1 VNTLRRGATLAL
13 LALTVWLWGG
23 AGYIHAKASVAQML
37 LNRAWNRAQATGA
50 AVKPWPWADT
60 APLARLEVPRLDIS
74 EIVLRGDS
82 GRTLAFG
89 PAWNEGSAL
98 PGERGTSVISGHRD
112 THFSF
117 LQRLRADDRIAIDGM
132 SGRRWYRV
140 MQTRIVDA
148 NATRIDATGNED
160 SLLLVTCYPFDAIV
174 AGGPLRYVV
183 RAEAMEAPKPALA
196 STSP

>member
-1 VNTLRRGATLAL
+1 MTRLRRAAVLAL
-13 LALTVWLWGG
+13 LALTAWQWGG
-23 AGYIHAKASVAQML
+23 AGYIHAKACVAQVL
-37 LNRAWNRAQATGA
+37 LTRAWTQAQATGN

-60 APLARLEVPRLDIS
+60 APLAKLEVPRLDIS

-98 PGERGTSVISGHRD
+98 PGERGTTVISGHRD

-117 LQRLRADDRIAIDGM
+117 LQQLRPDDQISLDGV
-132 SGRRWYRV
+132 SGRRLYRV
-140 MQTRIVDA
+140 TQTRIVDA
-148 NATRIDATGNED
+148 HATRIDASASDD
-160 SLLLVTCYPFDAIV
+160 SLLLVTCYPFDAIA

-183 RAEAMEAPKPALA
+183 RAEAIGTSSFV
-196 STSP
+196 STNN

>member
-1 VNTLRRGATLAL
+1 VNRLRRGAALAL
-13 LALTVWLWGG
+13 LALTAWLWGG
-23 AGYIHAKASVAQML
+23 AGYIHAKACVAQML
-37 LNRAWNRAQATGA
+37 LDRAWTRAQATGN

-60 APLARLEVPRLDIS
+60 TPLAKLEVPRLDVS

-89 PAWNEGSAL
+89 PAWNEGTAL
-98 PGERGTSVISGHRD
+98 PGARGTTVISGHRD

-117 LQRLRADDRIAIDGM
+117 LQQLRPDDRIAIDGV

-148 NATRIDATGNED
+148 NTTRIDATRNED

-183 RAEAMEAPKPALA
+183 RAEAVDPAFA
-196 STSP
+196 DTTH

>member
-1 VNTLRRGATLAL
+1 VIPMRRGAALAL
-13 LALTVWLWGG
+13 LALTAWLWGG
-23 AGYIHAKASVAQML
+23 AGYIHAKAGVAQML
-37 LNRAWNRAQATGA
+37 LSRAWTEAQATGS

-82 GRTLAFG
+82 GRSLAFG

-98 PGERGTSVISGHRD
+98 PGGRGTSVISGHRD

-117 LQRLRADDRIAIDGM
+117 LQQLRADDRIAIDGVA
-132 SGRRWYRV
+132 GRRWYRV
-140 MQTRIVDA
+140 TQTRIVDA
-148 NATRIDATGNED
+148 HATRIDASSRDD
-160 SLLLVTCYPFDAIV
+160 SLLLVTCYPFDAIA

-183 RAEAMEAPKPALA
+183 LAEAVDAAPSDLA
-196 STSP
+196 SNSR